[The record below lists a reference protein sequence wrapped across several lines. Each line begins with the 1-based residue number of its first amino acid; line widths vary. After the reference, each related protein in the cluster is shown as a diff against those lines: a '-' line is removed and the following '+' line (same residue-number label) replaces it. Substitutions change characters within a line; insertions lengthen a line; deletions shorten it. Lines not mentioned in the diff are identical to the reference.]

1 MPPDVRDAQRQ
12 LVGDNE
18 FLWRIIIG
26 LRQTDEIIERGIR
39 CYKKSAT
46 LLHRLDNQGN
56 NITLSISSLAWT
68 GAVLTCIPKDEVAL
82 EWKA

>member
-1 MPPDVRDAQRQ
+1 MVSLPMPPDVRDAHRH

-18 FLWRIIIG
+18 YLWQITIG

-39 CYKKSAT
+39 CYKESEM

-56 NITLSISSLAWT
+56 K
-68 GAVLTCIPKDEVAL
+68 G
-82 EWKA
+82 

>member
-1 MPPDVRDAQRQ
+1 MVSLPMPPDVRDAHRQ

-18 FLWRIIIG
+18 YLWQITIG

-39 CYKKSAT
+39 CYKESEM

-56 NITLSISSLAWT
+56 K
-68 GAVLTCIPKDEVAL
+68 G
-82 EWKA
+82 